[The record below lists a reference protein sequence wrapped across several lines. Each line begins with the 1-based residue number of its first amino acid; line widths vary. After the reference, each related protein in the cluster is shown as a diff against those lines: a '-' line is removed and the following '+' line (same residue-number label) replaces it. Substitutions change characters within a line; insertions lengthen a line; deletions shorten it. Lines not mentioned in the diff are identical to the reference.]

1 MGFRSLPQLPERQN
15 VNHSRI
21 HGYTESSA
29 ARARESISMVDRDGR
44 RAASRPGESRRSGSR
59 RRPPKPVVLVVDD
72 DADARTIYAMSLR
85 AKGCD
90 VFTAKD
96 GREALEKA
104 NALWPDVIVMDLAMP
119 HVDGWEAIRRLNES
133 SWTRKIPVV
142 AVSAVPS
149 SRQTALA
156 AGCDAYLTKPCDP
169 QILWTQ
175 VRTLLGLPD
184 SGSDIQ

>member
-1 MGFRSLPQLPERQN
+1 MATWN
-15 VNHSRI
+15 
-21 HGYTESSA
+21 
-29 ARARESISMVDRDGR
+29 RAPLALESISMMTDRDR
-44 RAASRPGESRRSGSR
+44 RRVPRAASRPGEFRRSGSKG
-59 RRPPKPVVLVVDD
+59 RPPKPVVLVVDD

-85 AKGCD
+85 AKGCE
-90 VFTAKD
+90 VFTGKD

-119 HVDGWEAIRRLNES
+119 HIDGWEAIRRLNES
-133 SWTRKIPVV
+133 SWTRRIPIV
-142 AVSAVPS
+142 AVSAVPY

-169 QILWTQ
+169 QSLWTQ

-184 SGSDIQ
+184 SGSEIH

>member
-1 MGFRSLPQLPERQN
+1 MINRS
-15 VNHSRI
+15 
-21 HGYTESSA
+21 
-29 ARARESISMVDRDGR
+29 GR
-44 RAASRPGESRRSGSR
+44 RVASLISRPGDLKRSGYR
-59 RRPPKPVVLVVDD
+59 ERPAKPVVLVVDD

-104 NALWPDVIVMDLAMP
+104 NDLWPDVIVMDLAMP

-133 SWTRKIPVV
+133 SWTREIAIV
-142 AVSAVPS
+142 AVSAVPF
-149 SRQTALA
+149 SRQTALG

-169 QILWTQ
+169 QVLWSQ
-175 VRTLLGLPD
+175 VRTLLGLSEP
-184 SGSDIQ
+184 GTELG

>member
-1 MGFRSLPQLPERQN
+1 
-15 VNHSRI
+15 
-21 HGYTESSA
+21 
-29 ARARESISMVDRDGR
+29 
-44 RAASRPGESRRSGSR
+44 
-59 RRPPKPVVLVVDD
+59 
-72 DADARTIYAMSLR
+72 MSLR

-104 NALWPDVIVMDLAMP
+104 NDLWPDVIVMDLAMP

-133 SWTRKIPVV
+133 SWTREIPIV
-142 AVSAVPS
+142 AVSAVPY

-169 QILWTQ
+169 QILWSH
-175 VRTLLGLPD
+175 VRTLLGLPN
-184 SGSDIQ
+184 SGSELQ